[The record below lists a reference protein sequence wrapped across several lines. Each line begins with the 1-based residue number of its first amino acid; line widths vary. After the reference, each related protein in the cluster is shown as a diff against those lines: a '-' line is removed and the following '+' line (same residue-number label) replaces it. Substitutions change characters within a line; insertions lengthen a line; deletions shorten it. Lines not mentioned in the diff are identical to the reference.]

1 MWHKKKTDVMRQTDT
16 DTLINYPVITYVQS
30 ERMHNFPSPL
40 LKFPK
45 KKQICLVSV
54 EVNYSAIL
62 WRRGNY
68 FHAELMVCCKRKV
81 FPMQDTKETEG
92 SEV

>member
-1 MWHKKKTDVMRQTDT
+1 MRQT

-30 ERMHNFPSPL
+30 EQMHNFPSPL
-40 LKFPK
+40 LKFP

-54 EVNYSAIL
+54 EVNYSAFL
-62 WRRGNY
+62 WVRRNY
-68 FHAELMVCCKRKV
+68 CHSKLMVCCKREI

-92 SEV
+92 TEV